1 MDRIHKRPEANERD
15 LFQGLNECQGYRL
28 NFVPQTKVC
37 WGKKKKRCVEF
48 PIPVSQNMTL
58 FRNKLWE
65 MQLVKM
71 RSHWSEVG
79 P

>member
-1 MDRIHKRPEANERD
+1 MP
-15 LFQGLNECQGYRL
+15 GLQVEFCPSNKGML
-28 NFVPQTKVC
+28 
-37 WGKKKKRCVEF
+37 GKKKKRCVEF